1 MALENITSTF
11 GGNVEDSFRLLITIM
26 QILGGLIG
34 IYLIFWI
41 VNFIF
46 NIRKNKLLKEILRN
60 LEEINEKFNVKKV
73 K

>member
-1 MALENITSTF
+1 
-11 GGNVEDSFRLLITIM
+11 M